1 MFTIGKDANSYYRI
15 YVEEGNFV
23 CQAKIGGTKR
33 NVLNAVYN
41 PFTDRYWRI
50 RHDQSTG
57 DVVFETATDN
67 GGAPGTWTLRYR
79 ERWDVTSVPVTAVIF
94 ELKAGTWQAE
104 SAAPGLVV
112 FDNFKAARP

>member
-1 MFTIGKDANSYYRI
+1 
-15 YVEEGNFV
+15 
-23 CQAKIGGTKR
+23 
-33 NVLNAVYN
+33 VLNAVYN

-112 FDNFKAARP
+112 FDNFKAARPGPRVRARGTYLLYASRDCHHFINLRGSLL